1 MLTLAATVN
10 YHIRFGPTP
19 QIRSVSYVPALSP
32 LWMKPQQALP
42 GSTPRIS
49 CRASSPSSHSSRTL
63 PTRLITCFI
72 FFAVTPG
79 SARNSSSAAAFTPA
93 PASAS
98 SSAPTSTARP
108 GSGSGAFALRSLNT
122 SAVAYG
128 DDDQSTRTRGNVN
141 VSSTSFA
148 WMDCAALL
156 FAAAPSTRG
165 SAFFFGGYLLDL
177 AYDLTSVTA

>member
-1 MLTLAATVN
+1 MDE
-10 YHIRFGPTP
+10 
-19 QIRSVSYVPALSP
+19 VPASLTWFTSHNSNP
-32 LWMKPQQALP
+32 H
-42 GSTPRIS
+42 
-49 CRASSPSSHSSRTL
+49 SSHTL
-63 PTRLITCFI
+63 PTQFIMCFTL
-72 FFAVTPG
+72 FAVTSG
-79 SARNSSSAAAFTPA
+79 IARNSPSTPVLT
-93 PASAS
+93 PNPGLGVFFHSDEHS
-98 SSAPTSTARP
+98 CP
-108 GSGSGAFALRSLNT
+108 GSGCGAFALRSLNT
-122 SAVAYG
+122 SAAACG